1 MRSRSETGK
10 VGENIA
16 CKYLEAQGFEIKHRN
31 YRAGHLE
38 TDVIC
43 ENGEYVLFVE
53 VKTRRATGANPRYGT
68 ARDAVDTRKRENLVA
83 CAKEGDALAKKL
95 LQRSL
100 DCWSANL
107 CNLIVA
113 YDPEVIILS
122 GGIARMGEDL
132 RKPMEEHVH
141 KFAWTPWGHPDVRL
155 AKVPEASV
163 VLGLHKL
170 TLDEIEGKTQL

>member
-1 MRSRSETGK
+1 MRSKGEIGK

-16 CKYLEAQGFEIKHRN
+16 CKYLEARGFEIKHRN

-83 CAKEGDALAKKL
+83 CAKEYLRAHKTEKKP
-95 LQRSL
+95 RI
-100 DCWSANL
+100 DV
-107 CNLIVA
+107 I
-113 YDPEVIILS
+113 EVYLSREEEPRLNHIKNIL
-122 GGIARMGEDL
+122 
-132 RKPMEEHVH
+132 
-141 KFAWTPWGHPDVRL
+141 
-155 AKVPEASV
+155 
-163 VLGLHKL
+163 
-170 TLDEIEGKTQL
+170 